1 MQPGD
6 KATVQEGCVQVSAV
20 NGLRSASL
28 LLAPCLDQ
36 GSEECFWI
44 RGFQRLS
51 GVFIVVT
58 EINNTNRHK
67 KICVNFAKSTQ

>member
-6 KATVQEGCVQVSAV
+6 EPTIHEGHVQVSGA
-20 NGLRSASL
+20 NGLCSASL

-44 RGFQRLS
+44 HGFQRIS
-51 GVFIVVT
+51 SVFIVVMDKQH
-58 EINNTNRHK
+58 NAAK
-67 KICVNFAKSTQ
+67 KDKRKC